1 MMEVVVFCMSVFYD
15 VVDVACHLQHKH
27 VLQKVCIND
36 S

>member
-1 MMEVVVFCMSVFYD
+1 MMEVVVVCLSVFYD

-27 VLQKVCIND
+27 VLQKVYIDD